1 MEDIS
6 ADIRRTREDHYF
18 LKQEQQ
24 LLEEM
29 RRKSARDAE
38 ILRLMESFGI
48 REPELVHELAD
59 AGFDIETFRLL
70 YFVPLVQVAWS
81 DGGVSPRE
89 TDQVL
94 GIAGLHGIKAG
105 SAAHERLV
113 AWLTERPSDQFFQA
127 CLRGISAMLR
137 HRPTPEAQALSR
149 DLVWHCTRIASAA
162 GGFLGLGSR
171 ISREEELMLTQLT
184 KELDARHHAAV
195 GHVTQELSR

>member
-24 LLEEM
+24 RLEEM
-29 RRKSARDAE
+29 RRKSAREAE
-38 ILRLMESFGI
+38 ISRLMEAFGI
-48 REPELVHELAD
+48 REQELVRELAD

-70 YFVPLVQVAWS
+70 YLVPLVQVAWS

-89 TDQVL
+89 SDQVL

-127 CLRGISAMLR
+127 CLRGHKSHAPAPAYFRGAGSAVV
-137 HRPTPEAQALSR
+137 TWSG
-149 DLVWHCTRIASAA
+149 IA
-162 GGFLGLGSR
+162 LGSR
-171 ISREEELMLTQLT
+171 LLLADSSDWGRGSLG
-184 KELDARHHAAV
+184 KKN
-195 GHVTQELSR
+195 